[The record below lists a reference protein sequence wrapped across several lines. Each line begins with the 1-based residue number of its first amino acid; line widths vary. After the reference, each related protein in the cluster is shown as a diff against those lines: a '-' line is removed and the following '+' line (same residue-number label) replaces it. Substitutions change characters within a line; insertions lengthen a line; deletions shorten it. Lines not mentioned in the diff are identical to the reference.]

1 MVGLY
6 LDVIFQNFYIINK
19 IILIFFIEFKWDFFQ
34 LKLGSVTTTDN
45 PGSNVLTRGGRS

>member
-19 IILIFFIEFKWDFFQ
+19 IILIFFIKFKWDFFQ
-34 LKLGSVTTTDN
+34 LKLFKSLFVVSPPPIIQGAMC
-45 PGSNVLTRGGRS
+45 